1 MARPVE
7 IDRKKTRLLW
17 LTVVGIGLTVW
28 QVWGNYDYLMSFTW
42 KAIPNLLFASIP
54 AFSGLVALT
63 LLLHSLFCHE
73 PYLLV
78 YDDRIEI
85 NRPMNKNF
93 WVLHFSDVKDLTSE
107 GEDAKKKAV
116 FELQPFQKKSDLPKK
131 TWWRKMFY
139 EADYAIKLG
148 MLNMTSDEAY
158 DLILDRFL
166 AYKKKNQQFNN

>member
-1 MARPVE
+1 MAQPVE

-17 LTVVGIGLTVW
+17 LAVVGIGLTVW
-28 QVWGNYDYLMSFTW
+28 QVWGNYDDLMSFTW
-42 KAIPNLLFASIP
+42 KAIPNLLFAAIP
-54 AFSGLVALT
+54 AFSGLVALA

-85 NRPMNKNF
+85 DRPMNKNF
-93 WVLHFSDVKDLTSE
+93 WVLHFSDVKDLTTE
-107 GEDAKKKAV
+107 GDGDKKKAV
-116 FELQPFQKKSDLPKK
+116 FELQPFLKKSDLPK
-131 TWWRKMFY
+131 RKVFQNANY
-139 EADYAIKLG
+139 TIKLG
-148 MLNMTSDEAY
+148 ALDRTSDEAY